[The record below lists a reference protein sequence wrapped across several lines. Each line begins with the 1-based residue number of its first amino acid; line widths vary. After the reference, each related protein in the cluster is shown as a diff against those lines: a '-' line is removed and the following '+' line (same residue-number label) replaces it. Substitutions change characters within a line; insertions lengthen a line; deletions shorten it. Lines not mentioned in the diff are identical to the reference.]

1 MEVKE
6 KIFAILIFVAA
17 VILATFLVSLFSKKP
32 KEIDYKALI
41 EAKDQVIQS
50 VIRERDTYRQWKE
63 DINKKLEEKDSLLQI
78 KEKTVITRYEKIP
91 VIVSNYSDAEL
102 RSAVESFR

>member
-6 KIFAILIFVAA
+6 KIFAVLIFVAA
-17 VILATFLVSLFSKKP
+17 VILATFLVSLFSKKKDIP
-32 KEIDYKALI
+32 DRSGEIKAL
-41 EAKDQVIQS
+41 EQLIQS
-50 VIRERDTYRQWKE
+50 EKEKTTIYRNWK
-63 DINKKLEEKDSLLQI
+63 DDLNAQLEEKDSLLQI